1 MNELLTDMKKYTDEC
16 KGQTQELDFEQIKA
30 LEERFNSI
38 IIKGIEENP
47 PSLNPEKKGTRG
59 ASPKTKSRNLLDRF
73 IEYKEQ
79 ILRFLTDLKVQFENN
94 QAERDIRMMKI
105 QQKISGTFRVIQGAE
120 AFCRI
125 RAYISTS
132 KKNGLPIL
140 ESILA
145 ALSGAPLTIP

>member
-1 MNELLTDMKKYTDEC
+1 MVLC
-16 KGQTQELDFEQIKA
+16 H
-30 LEERFNSI
+30 
-38 IIKGIEENP
+38 
-47 PSLNPEKKGTRG
+47 
-59 ASPKTKSRNLLDRF
+59 LLDRF

-79 ILRFLTDLKVQFENN
+79 ILRFLTDLKVPFENN
-94 QAERDIRMMKI
+94 QAERDIRMMKL
-105 QQKISGTFRVIQGAE
+105 QQKISGTFRVIQGAK